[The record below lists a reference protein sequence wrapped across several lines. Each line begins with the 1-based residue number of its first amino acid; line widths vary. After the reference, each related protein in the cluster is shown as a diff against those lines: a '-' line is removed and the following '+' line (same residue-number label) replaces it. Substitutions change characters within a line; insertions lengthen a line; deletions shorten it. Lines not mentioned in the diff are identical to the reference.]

1 MLKILK
7 YYKPFIGS
15 IIFIIV
21 LLFIQ
26 AICDLNLPNYMA
38 DIVNIG
44 VQGNGIES
52 PTPEA
57 ISQNGFILITTFMND
72 EGKKLFNE
80 NYIKINEKSNIDKEK
95 INKLNISLKNNE
107 YIYFLKDVNS
117 ETLEKMNINFS
128 LSIRTFLNIVK
139 EVSNTNSTINKEK
152 NFNNENINFSKIYEM
167 LPILEKIPK
176 EKIKL
181 ARSDAEEVELS
192 MLTQI
197 AKVFTKELYDEVGIN
212 TSKIQMKYIIIIGAK
227 MIGITVIGAIA
238 TIIVGYLGSKVAAG
252 VSKILRKKIFKKVE
266 GFTNKEFDK
275 FSTASLITRTTNDIN
290 QIQIATVMGIRMLFY
305 APIIG
310 IGGIIMIMREN
321 ISMTWILAVGCVAII
336 TLILFILKTAFPK
349 FKIIQKLI
357 DKLNLVSRESLTGI
371 MVIRAFG
378 TQKQEEKKFD
388 KANINLTKVNL
399 YINRIMAFMM
409 PAMMFTMNVLMI
421 LIVWVGAKQIS
432 ISNMQV
438 GDMMAFMQYTMQVMM
453 AFIML
458 SMMFILLPRASVSAS
473 RILEVLTTETEIKDP
488 KNPKKFDKT
497 KKGYLEFKN
506 VSFCYDGAKEKVL
519 ENINFIAK
527 PGETTAF
534 IGSTGSR
541 KININKFNTKIL

>member
-238 TIIVGYLGSKVAAG
+238 TIVVGYLGSKVAAG